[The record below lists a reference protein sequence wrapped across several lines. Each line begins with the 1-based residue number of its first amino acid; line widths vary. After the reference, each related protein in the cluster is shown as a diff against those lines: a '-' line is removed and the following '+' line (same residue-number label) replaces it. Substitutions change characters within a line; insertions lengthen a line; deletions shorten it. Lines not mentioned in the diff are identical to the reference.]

1 MHDSV
6 DLMRTTL
13 ELPDGI
19 VDEARTALGFKS
31 KTETVVHALRE
42 VIRRSRLDDL
52 KALLGTVEL
61 EYDPAELR
69 ARDRSRG

>member
-1 MHDSV
+1 M
-6 DLMRTTL
+6 LAFMRTTL

-52 KALLGTVEL
+52 KSLLNTVEL
-61 EYDPAELR
+61 EYDPAEMR